1 MGQRRLNLGKLSTDI
16 ETINTRLAIRKNHTG
31 TYFYPEFDNCKD
43 MSELESIQ
51 AWLMDPIACPTRR
64 GPRSSASA
72 PTTPT
77 TRPGLPRPPCS
88 EPPAC

>member
-43 MSELESIQ
+43 MSELENIQ
-51 AWLMDPIACPTRR
+51 AWLMDPIACPTTW
-64 GPRSSASA
+64 
-72 PTTPT
+72 PTLLRIRTDNPNYAAGAATPT
-77 TRPGLPRPPCS
+77 VL
-88 EPPAC
+88 